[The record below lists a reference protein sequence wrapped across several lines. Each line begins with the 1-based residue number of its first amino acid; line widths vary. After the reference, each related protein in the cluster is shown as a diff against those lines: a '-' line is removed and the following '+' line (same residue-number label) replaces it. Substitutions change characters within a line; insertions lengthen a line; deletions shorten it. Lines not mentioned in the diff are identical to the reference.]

1 MNVFWKDLQVN
12 QTYYT
17 KMTGFTFGHASG
29 YEQIKITRIQNLGND
44 EAMIFADHGHGFA
57 VGGIFEGVIG
67 PRNRFW
73 MEIPD
78 EEFEDLSESSATA
91 ATTATAAAAAA

>member
-29 YEQIKITRIQNLGND
+29 YEQIVITKIWNLGND
-44 EAMIFADHGHGFA
+44 EAMILADEGRGFA
-57 VGGIFEGVIG
+57 VGGMCEGVIG

-73 MEIPD
+73 TEIPD
-78 EEFEDLSESSATA
+78 EEFEDLSGSSATA
-91 ATTATAAAAAA
+91 ATTAAAAA